1 MTVTD
6 FLLPVFVQVGLTFVL
21 LAMTS
26 ISRLSNLNRGIV
38 KAGDIAL
45 GQPNWPERT
54 TQLGN
59 AFKNQLELPI
69 LFYVLIA
76 FVLITRV
83 GDVLLLVL
91 AWLFVLLRIAHAYI
105 HATNNR
111 VMLRARVYGGGMAV
125 LIAMWIVF
133 AVKVLSGI

>member
-1 MTVTD
+1 MTVMD

-21 LAMTS
+21 LAMTAM
-26 ISRLSNLNRGIV
+26 SRVSNLNRGSV
-38 KAGDIAL
+38 KADDVAL

-54 TQLGN
+54 TQFGN
-59 AFKNQLELPI
+59 AFKNQLELPV

-76 FVLITRV
+76 FILITRI

-91 AWLFVLLRIAHAYI
+91 AWLFVILRIAHACI
-105 HATNNR
+105 HTTNNN
-111 VMLRARVYGGGMAV
+111 VMLRGRVYGGGMAV

-133 AVKVLSGI
+133 AVKALSGV